1 MSHFSHVLTKGY
13 VFDVIVFTR
22 IDDLFQ
28 FLICSLSKNQQDG
41 VRNDVIG
48 KAPIRGLIRSNNG
61 A

>member
-1 MSHFSHVLTKGY
+1 M
-13 VFDVIVFTR
+13 FTR